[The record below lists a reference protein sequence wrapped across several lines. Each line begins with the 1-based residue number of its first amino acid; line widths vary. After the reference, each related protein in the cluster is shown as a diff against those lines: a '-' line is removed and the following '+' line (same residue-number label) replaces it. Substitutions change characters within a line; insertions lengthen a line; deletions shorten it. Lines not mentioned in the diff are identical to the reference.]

1 MRRHKHTIYE
11 YLFSYFH
18 KCYSKNISY
27 NLNHWFSRSCFRSTF
42 LLGVMNFEWKNW
54 VLFNKILL
62 KISKFDYNIMYS
74 LVLLMFSFLLLNSD
88 SNKISQS
95 FTSNQ
100 IQWNKAKNEF
110 CREELMNDR
119 KSVISRCE
127 WIWPNQV
134 QNYLILIFIFKML
147 YTIQIELK
155 YCNILFIFF
164 FLQIKV
170 EK

>member
-1 MRRHKHTIYE
+1 
-11 YLFSYFH
+11 
-18 KCYSKNISY
+18 
-27 NLNHWFSRSCFRSTF
+27 
-42 LLGVMNFEWKNW
+42 
-54 VLFNKILL
+54 
-62 KISKFDYNIMYS
+62 MYS
-74 LVLLMFSFLLLNSD
+74 LVLLVFSFLLLNCD

-95 FTSNQ
+95 FTANQ

-110 CREELMNDR
+110 CREELMDDR